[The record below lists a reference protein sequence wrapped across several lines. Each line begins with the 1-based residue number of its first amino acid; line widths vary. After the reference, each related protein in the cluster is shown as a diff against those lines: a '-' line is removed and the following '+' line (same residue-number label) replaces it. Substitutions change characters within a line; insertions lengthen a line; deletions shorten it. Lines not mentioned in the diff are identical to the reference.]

1 MNAARM
7 LLQIRNAL
15 SNLNPS
21 EVREQA
27 RIPVSIEFFAS
38 TPKIHEEMANYFVPS
53 HQMSNGR
60 YEEVAGL
67 IRRGGESAVPA
78 VIGIYEEGVA
88 HPPGGFVYLRNKP
101 EKVICDILE
110 AKPELKLALAR
121 QFVAFRKPVSDDIIL
136 NVSKENALFS
146 VATSVPALM
155 PILALPWAL
164 AEFASDTAFLT
175 MNQIRMAFMLAAA
188 NDRTVG
194 YREQKSEIA
203 SLFAGAFGWRAIAR
217 ELIGVI
223 PMGAGIVPKAA
234 IAFGGTFVMGLS
246 LERLYRIGYGMTP
259 EERKQAYRDA
269 VERGKTIATNLLN
282 SYRTQK
288 AG

>member
-15 SNLNPS
+15 ANLNPS

-27 RIPVSIEFFAS
+27 RTPVSMELFAS
-38 TPKIHEEMANYFVPS
+38 NPTIYEEMKNYFAPTEG
-53 HQMSNGR
+53 MSAER
-60 YEEVAGL
+60 HAEAL
-67 IRRGGESAVPA
+67 SLLRKGGESSAPA
-78 VIGIYEEGVA
+78 VIRIFEEGVL
-88 HPPGGFVYLRNKP
+88 HEPDVFVYRRAKP
-101 EKVICDILE
+101 EQVVCDILE
-110 AKPELKLALAR
+110 RHPELRLALAR
-121 QFVAFRKPVSDDIIL
+121 RFVPFRKPVSDEIIF

-146 VATSVPALM
+146 VATSVPTLM
-155 PILALPWAL
+155 PILALPWAVG
-164 AEFASDTAFLT
+164 EFASDTAFLT

-194 YREQKSEIA
+194 YKEQKSEIA
-203 SLFAGAFGWRAIAR
+203 SLFAGAFGWRAVAR

-223 PMGAGIVPKAA
+223 PMGAGIIPKAA
-234 IAFGGTFVMGLS
+234 IAFGGTFVMGMS

-259 EERKQAYRDA
+259 AERKQAYKDA

-282 SYRTQK
+282 SYKTQK

>member
-1 MNAARM
+1 M

-15 SNLNPS
+15 ANLNPS

-27 RIPVSIEFFAS
+27 RMPVSIEVFGS
-38 TPKIHEEMANYFVPS
+38 TPKIHEEMANYFAPAQKKSDIPVT
-53 HQMSNGR
+53 
-60 YEEVAGL
+60 EVSGL
-67 IRRGGESAVPA
+67 VRRSSATGETA
-78 VIGIYEEGVA
+78 VIRIVEEGIA
-88 HPPGGFVYLRNKP
+88 HEPGTFEYSRSKP
-101 EKVICDILE
+101 EKVIKEIID
-110 AKPELKLALAR
+110 ARPELKLALAR
-121 QFVAFRKPVSDDIIL
+121 QFLAFRKPVCDDIIFD
-136 NVSKENALFS
+136 VSKENALFS

-155 PILALPWAL
+155 PMLALPWAVG
-164 AEFASDTAFLT
+164 EFASDTAFLT

-188 NDRTVG
+188 NDQTVG

-203 SLFAGAFGWRAIAR
+203 SLFAGAFGWRAVAR

-269 VERGKTIATNLLN
+269 VEKGKAIAANLLN
-282 SYRTQK
+282 SYKSQK